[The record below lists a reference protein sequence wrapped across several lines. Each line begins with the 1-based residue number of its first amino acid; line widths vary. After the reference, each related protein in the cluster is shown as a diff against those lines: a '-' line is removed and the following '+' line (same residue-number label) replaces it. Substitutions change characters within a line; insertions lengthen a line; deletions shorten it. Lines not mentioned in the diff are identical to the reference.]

1 MEVYDNLYGPVPS
14 RRMGLSLGISPIQKG
29 YCNYSCIYCQLGRTK
44 HMTNKRQSFFE
55 VDHIINQFKRWL
67 QTNKKVDV
75 ITIVGEGEPTLY
87 KELGVLIKELKILTE
102 IPIAVIT
109 NGALLSEEYVRE
121 DLMEAD
127 IVLPSFDASNEDEF
141 KRINRPYGKIK
152 YSEVFDG
159 LIEFSKEFKG
169 QLWIEIMFVKDYN
182 DTEEKLLELK
192 SNLRKVDYERIF
204 INTPVRPPAESYVK
218 EPSDEF
224 VKKAAKLLGG
234 TSINQLISDG
244 FSSDIQDDY
253 EAIKSIIK
261 RHPMNQYEIKSFL
274 KSRNC
279 GDIEK
284 IFRDIEKDKDISVV
298 EYKGYKTYR

>member
-1 MEVYDNLYGPVPS
+1 MEAYDNLYGPVPS

-44 HMTNKRQSFFE
+44 HMTNERQSFFKVE
-55 VDHIINQFKRWL
+55 HILNQFKRWL

-75 ITIVGEGEPTLY
+75 ITVVGEGEPTLY
-87 KELGVLIKELKILTE
+87 KELGKLIKGLKTLTE

-109 NGALLSEEYVRE
+109 NGALLSEEDVRE

-127 IVLPSFDASNEDEF
+127 IVLPSFDASNEEEF

-152 YSEVFDG
+152 YSDVFDG
-159 LIEFSKEFKG
+159 LIKFLKEFNG

-182 DTEEKLLELK
+182 DTEEQLLELK
-192 SNLRKVDYERIF
+192 SNLEKINYDRIF

-234 TSINQLISDG
+234 TSINQLISNG
-244 FSSDIQDDY
+244 FSSDIEDDY
-253 EAIKSIIK
+253 EAIQSIIK

-279 GDIEK
+279 GDIEE
-284 IFRDIEKDKDISVV
+284 IFKNIENDKDISIV